1 LDRRLGA
8 NLVVHV
14 AAVVAAGIAAVG
26 IGAVDV
32 QDGGRVATPVA
43 IVVVVF
49 VVSIGV
55 SNKE

>member
-1 LDRRLGA
+1 MDRRLVA

-14 AAVVAAGIAAVG
+14 AAAGIADVG

-32 QDGGRVATPVA
+32 QDGGGVATPVA

-55 SNKE
+55 SR